1 MELLVEIKEFMD
13 KGGFVMQP
21 LLFLTMLLWYG
32 LGYRFWVLRRSGRY
46 TIRELIEHKNG
57 DWQQHKPRDIVE
69 EAVRDGFAL
78 KNLAPKNLRKHLDS
92 EFYIYEK
99 EIRRFTALIKI
110 VVVIAPLMGLL
121 GTVTGMIETFDSLA
135 EMALFTQSGGIAGGI
150 AQALFTTQM
159 GLSVAIPGVLAKSAL
174 DRKQRRIQS
183 ELEQAKDLLCLNA
196 QTDFGTALKQVIQ

>member
-1 MELLVEIKEFMD
+1 MELLIEIKEFMD
-13 KGGFVMQP
+13 KGGFVMPP

-32 LGYRFWVLRRSGRY
+32 LGYRFWVLRRSGRHS
-46 TIRELIEHKNG
+46 IRELIKHKNG
-57 DWQQHKPRDIVE
+57 DWQHKPRDIVE
-69 EAVRDGFAL
+69 EAVLAGFAL

-99 EIRRFTALIKI
+99 EIRKFTALIKI

-121 GTVTGMIETFDSLA
+121 GTVTGMIETFDALA

-150 AQALFTTQM
+150 SQALFTTQM

-174 DRKQRRIQS
+174 DRKQRRIQA
-183 ELEQAKDLLCLNA
+183 ELEQAKDLLCLE
-196 QTDFGTALKQVIQ
+196 TLK